1 MNELVTPFEV
11 EKLLKEITI
20 YWKES
25 DASEKDK
32 RRILQLLLD
41 YYESRNIT
49 ELDVVI
55 GNLIRGVLAQE
66 QQLELFN
73 EKN

>member
-1 MNELVTPFEV
+1 MNELVGPFEV
-11 EKLLKEITI
+11 EKLLKDITI

-25 DASEKDK
+25 TADEKDK
-32 RRILQLLLD
+32 RRILQLLLE
-41 YYESRNIT
+41 YYEARNIT
-49 ELDVVI
+49 ELDVVV